1 LSILLKTRL
10 TLLGALRSM
19 ADQMP
24 EAGDLLDANVPSI
37 GIQQWESLI
46 ILVTTLMVSPILTRE
61 PANSGD

>member
-1 LSILLKTRL
+1 
-10 TLLGALRSM
+10 M